1 LSQLQESCPP
11 EVLYDNYVTFSG
23 WKHQAHLV
31 HEVNYLISLPGIN
44 TNSSAIEVGSNDG
57 NFLEG
62 LRAAGLSNLLGIEP
76 ALDAFNISTQ
86 KGFNVINKFLTLDV
100 INKIYEKNGKFDL
113 FVSRQNLEHIQD
125 LDTFKLAINKLL
137 RIGGYVLMN
146 ESSIA

>member
-1 LSQLQESCPP
+1 VKTNNAEKKWPVRLYFCTSCGLSQLQESCPP
-11 EVLYDNYVTFSG
+11 EVLYDNYVTLSG
-23 WKHQAHLV
+23 WKPQAHLV

-86 KGFNVINKFLTLDV
+86 KGFNVINKFNEL
-100 INKIYEKNGKFDL
+100 
-113 FVSRQNLEHIQD
+113 
-125 LDTFKLAINKLL
+125 LL
-137 RIGGYVLMN
+137 RFN
-146 ESSIA
+146 HF